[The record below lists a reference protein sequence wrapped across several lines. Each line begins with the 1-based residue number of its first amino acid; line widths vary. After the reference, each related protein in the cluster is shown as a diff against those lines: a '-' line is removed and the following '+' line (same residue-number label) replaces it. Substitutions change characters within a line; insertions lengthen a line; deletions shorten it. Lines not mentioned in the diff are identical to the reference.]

1 MTNDEVDWS
10 CDAEIHYSN
19 LYVVLQCD
27 ILTNIKGSATIRKFD
42 EKIQL
47 NLPDEYQKIVK
58 YSKIT
63 SEL

>member
-27 ILTNIKGSATIRKFD
+27 ILTNIKGSGKL
-42 EKIQL
+42 QL